1 MFFTACFYIRKKKK
15 KKMFS
20 FSVSHK
26 ATHSSILASFK
37 GKIIDSS

>member
-15 KKMFS
+15 KMFS

-26 ATHSSILASFK
+26 DTHSSILASFK